1 VGLSRGQSHFALHDR
16 DQGHTAEGGPRTRGE
31 KRYDPMGRLPYN
43 WHVLTD
49 EDKQWMSGRLVKVET
64 TLLSEFHK
72 WASPVELRQ
81 KSHAAALRALD
92 AEVESLSDR
101 LKNLEGR

>member
-1 VGLSRGQSHFALHDR
+1 MTVVVRVCSHSRENPAIRWGV
-16 DQGHTAEGGPRTRGE
+16 
-31 KRYDPMGRLPYN
+31 LPYN

-49 EDKQWMSGRLVKVET
+49 ENKQWISQRLEKVET
-64 TLLSEFHK
+64 TLLTEFHK
-72 WASPVELRQ
+72 RASPVELRQ